1 MFRWACL
8 PLIIGAL
15 GTVFKAMLMNYSGNI
30 VIYVPPAAMAEC
42 VLAGLATYAV
52 VAFLHTRRIKRV
64 PLALALKVQE

>member
-15 GTVFKAMLMNYSGNI
+15 GSVFKAMLMNYSGNI

-52 VAFLHTRRIKRV
+52 VAFLHTHRIKRV

>member
-1 MFRWACL
+1 
-8 PLIIGAL
+8 
-15 GTVFKAMLMNYSGNI
+15 MNYSGNI